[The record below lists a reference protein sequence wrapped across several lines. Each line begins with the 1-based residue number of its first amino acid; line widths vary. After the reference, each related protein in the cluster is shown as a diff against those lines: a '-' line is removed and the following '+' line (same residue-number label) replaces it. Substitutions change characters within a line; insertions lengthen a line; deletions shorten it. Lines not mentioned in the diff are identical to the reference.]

1 MAHLLPFMLRELADY
16 KRAGP
21 SCRRRSCGLRIIEPK
36 SDAPP
41 DWLDL
46 DVPDDRFIAETRPV
60 SVWEHRD
67 VVMTDWRD
75 GSFIFEQRGVEFPGF
90 AGPR

>member
-1 MAHLLPFMLRELADY
+1 MRVVRAVRSIAARRGRQLRMAHLLPVMLRELADH

-36 SDAPP
+36 SDALP

-46 DVPDDRFIAETRPV
+46 DVPDDRSSLR
-60 SVWEHRD
+60 RD
-67 VVMTDWRD
+67 
-75 GSFIFEQRGVEFPGF
+75 Q
-90 AGPR
+90 